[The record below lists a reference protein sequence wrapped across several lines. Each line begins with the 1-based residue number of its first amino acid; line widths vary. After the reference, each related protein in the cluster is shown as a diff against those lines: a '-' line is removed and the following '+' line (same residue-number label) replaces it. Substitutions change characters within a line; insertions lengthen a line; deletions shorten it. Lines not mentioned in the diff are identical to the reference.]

1 MRAAI
6 HSVAPCLLGVRS
18 SLPRRERDRE
28 RGRGRYGKES
38 VTVRAEH
45 YCASLKQRDS
55 AKITPSTTSAFA
67 LFSSHECQA
76 IVSKVPAP
84 QSECR
89 KLSFATFFAA
99 LIFEFLLENRFL
111 FPDFSEFS
119 FISVTT
125 CKSFQIGMQIAVIKI
140 TTETVKTTEKKPI
153 QPTGRKE
160 TSNGSM

>member
-28 RGRGRYGKES
+28 RGRYGKEP
-38 VTVRAEH
+38 VTVRTEH
-45 YCASLKQRDS
+45 YCAGLKQRDS

-67 LFSSHECQA
+67 LFSSYECQA
-76 IVSKVPAP
+76 IVPKVPAP

-89 KLSFATFFAA
+89 KLSFTTFFAA
-99 LIFEFLLENRFL
+99 LIFVFPFENRFPL
-111 FPDFSEFS
+111 PDFSEFS
-119 FISVTT
+119 FISVTA
-125 CKSFQIGMQIAVIKI
+125 CKFFQIGMRIADIKI
-140 TTETVKTTEKKPI
+140 TTETVETNEKKPI

-160 TSNGSM
+160 TNNGSM